1 MNTLLVGSLLLS
13 IFHALIPSHW
23 LPVLAISR
31 QEGWSVRQTLWITF
45 ITGLAHVL
53 STVLAGGVLAVVG
66 GLLAQQLDAFSHFMA
81 PALLSMLG
89 GFYLYQHY
97 RHRHFHLHRQ
107 NTRWGVVG
115 TLTIAMFLSP
125 CLEIEGYFL
134 AAGARGLVFV
144 GLLAFLY
151 GTVTISGMIIWVWL
165 AQRGLRRLDWHAWEH
180 SAGLITGLTLLLSGI
195 ALLLFH

>member
-81 PALLSMLG
+81 PALLTMLG